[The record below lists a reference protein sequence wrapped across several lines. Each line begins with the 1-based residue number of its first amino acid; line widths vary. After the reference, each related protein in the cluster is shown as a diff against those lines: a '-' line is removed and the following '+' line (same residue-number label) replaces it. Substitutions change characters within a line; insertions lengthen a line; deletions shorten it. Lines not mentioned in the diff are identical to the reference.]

1 MRATNDRN
9 GADVVS
15 LDITY
20 RWAGK
25 FHVEPLTGQVV
36 DCEKASIDT
45 EGPLIRLAVTFQGT
59 QEVLFVPL
67 MQHLHLA
74 VRIIGQVERVCIF
87 TSGTAIK
94 AVQLYGNFYGCT
106 ASHAEALR
114 AWGADPL
121 QYQPFPS

>member
-1 MRATNDRN
+1 M
-9 GADVVS
+9 S
-15 LDITY
+15 SDITY
-20 RWAGK
+20 RWAGRS
-25 FHVEPLTGQVV
+25 HTEPLIGQVV

-67 MQHLHLA
+67 VQRLHLA
-74 VRIIGQVERVCIF
+74 VRIIEHVKRVCLF
-87 TSGTAIK
+87 TSGTTIK
-94 AVQLYGNFYGCT
+94 AVQLYGTFYGCT
-106 ASHAEALR
+106 TSHVEALR